1 MKITPPV
8 VRKSFTLIELLVVI
22 AIIAILAAMLL
33 PALSKAREKARMASC
48 INNLKQQGLA
58 IHMYAND
65 FHDWLICDSMPSIG
79 PSYMTKF
86 TYDCYQANGRM
97 YLVSNGYLD
106 NTAPSTGEEKL
117 ALRKKYYK
125 CPSDSARFTTDVDS
139 YMLLFFGI
147 NSEFTFS
154 YRFGGYGYERMKTT
168 DKNTSNIISCDSG
181 VMSTEKTGGYVNHE
195 GKVNALCIMGNVLT
209 RSTTLSMTYDS
220 YWDAFRIDRGQL
232 DPRSN

>member
-1 MKITPPV
+1 M
-8 VRKSFTLIELLVVI
+8 RKHFTLIELLVVI

-79 PSYMTKF
+79 PSYMTTF

-97 YLVSNGYLD
+97 YLVSQGYLD
-106 NTAPSTGEEKL
+106 NHAPANAEEKT

-125 CPSDSARFTTDVDS
+125 CPSDSTRCADTVDS
-139 YMLLFFGI
+139 YMMLFFGI
-147 NSEFTFS
+147 NSAFTYS

-168 DKNTSNIISCDSG
+168 DKNTSNIIAIDSG
-181 VMSTEKTGGYVNHE
+181 VMSTEKTNGFVNHE
-195 GKVNALCIMGNVLT
+195 GKANALCIMGNVLT
-209 RSTTLSMTYDS
+209 RSTTLSMTYAS